1 MQLTADQMA
10 IRSLARDFARR
21 DIAPF
26 AAQWDRDASFP
37 MATIR
42 KMAEVGLLG
51 MTAPADFGGC
61 GADAISLAIA
71 IEEIARADASC
82 ALVLSMANS
91 LSILSLMQFGTA
103 DQRAQW
109 LPGIVSGE
117 CLACFTLTEPQA
129 GSNPAAMQ
137 SVAERKGDRYILRG
151 TKQFV
156 SLGSVSR
163 LAFVFVLTDPAAGSK
178 GISCFLVPTDA
189 KGFRVIRKEDKLGLR
204 ASDTCQIAFDDVEI
218 ELGQLLGNPGEG
230 YRIALHGLGASRIGV
245 AAQAVGVAAAALHEA
260 SAYARERASFGSRLI
275 EHQAIAFRLA
285 DMATQIQSAR
295 LLTHHAASLK
305 DRGEP
310 YAIASSMAKLHS
322 AEMCERVCSGAI
334 QVFGGNGYMKDYP
347 LERWYR
353 DARVFQIYEGTS
365 EVQRM
370 IISRAIAGDA
380 LPEGL

>member
-1 MQLTADQMA
+1 
-10 IRSLARDFARR
+10 
-21 DIAPF
+21 
-26 AAQWDRDASFP
+26 
-37 MATIR
+37 
-42 KMAEVGLLG
+42 
-51 MTAPADFGGC
+51 
-61 GADAISLAIA
+61 
-71 IEEIARADASC
+71 
-82 ALVLSMANS
+82 
-91 LSILSLMQFGTA
+91 
-103 DQRAQW
+103 
-109 LPGIVSGE
+109 
-117 CLACFTLTEPQA
+117 
-129 GSNPAAMQ
+129 
-137 SVAERKGDRYILRG
+137 
-151 TKQFV
+151 
-156 SLGSVSR
+156 
-163 LAFVFVLTDPAAGSK
+163 
-178 GISCFLVPTDA
+178 
-189 KGFRVIRKEDKLGLR
+189 
-204 ASDTCQIAFDDVEI
+204 VEI
-218 ELGQLLGNPGEG
+218 EPEQLLGKPGEG

-260 SAYARERASFGSRLI
+260 SAYSRERASFGSRLI

-310 YAIASSMAKLHS
+310 YAIASSMAKLHA

-347 LERWYR
+347 VERWYR